1 MKVLYQVFIDSVR
14 QAVQQLLANQTRSFL
29 SLLGV
34 TIGIFCIISV
44 LSAVDSLETD
54 IRSSFKQLG
63 EDVIYVS
70 KMPWTE
76 DPNRN
81 YWKYLRRPNPD
92 IYDYEDLKER
102 LTLADA
108 VSFSLF
114 LGTKSIK
121 YKSSAVNGAYMLG
134 ATYEYAEMYNIQ
146 FDQGRFFSP
155 FEYSSGARRVVIGYE
170 VASSL
175 FGKVNPIGKTVSI
188 AGHKMQVVGVIEK
201 SGESIINPVNFD
213 WAIVVGFNT
222 AKKIANV
229 TAKNLQGGNLNVKAK
244 SGVDMADLRNEITMT
259 LRKTRGQRPKE
270 KNNFSLNELSV
281 LSRLLDEF
289 FSVLN
294 IIGFIIGGFALVV
307 GAFSV
312 ANIMFVSVRER
323 TNIIGVKKAL
333 GAKSH
338 VILLEFLI
346 ESVILCIVGGLFG
359 ILLVYAIAQI
369 LNTQVD
375 GFTFILSNENI
386 VYGFVIST
394 IIGVA
399 SGIVPAYFAARMDPV
414 EAIRK

>member
-1 MKVLYQVFIDSVR
+1 MKVLYQVFIDSIR

-54 IRSSFKQLG
+54 IRSSFEQLG

-70 KMPWTE
+70 KMPWME
-76 DPNRN
+76 DPSRN

-92 IYDYEDLKER
+92 MDDYFDLKDR
-102 LTLADA
+102 LELAGA
-108 VSFSLF
+108 VSYSVF
-114 LGTKSIK
+114 LGTKTIK
-121 YKSSAVNGAYMLG
+121 YNSSAVNGAYLIG

-146 FDQGRFFSP
+146 FAEGRFLSP
-155 FEYSSGARRVVIGYE
+155 FEYESGSNRIVIGAE
-170 VASSL
+170 LASNL
-175 FGKVNPIGKTVSI
+175 FGQINPIGKTVSLS
-188 AGHKMQVVGVIEK
+188 GRKMQVVGVIEK
-201 SGESIINPVNFD
+201 SGESIVNPVNFD
-213 WAIVVGFNT
+213 WGIIIGINT
-222 AKKIANV
+222 AKKFANV
-229 TAKNLQGGNLNVKAK
+229 TAKNFRGANLNVKAK
-244 SGVDMADLRNEITMT
+244 TGVDMQDLRDEITIT

-281 LSRLLDEF
+281 LSKLLDEF

-323 TNIIGVKKAL
+323 TNIIGIKKAL

-346 ESVILCIVGGLFG
+346 ESVILCIIGGLFG

-375 GFTFILSNENI
+375 GFTFILSNKNI
-386 VYGFVIST
+386 FFGFLIST

-414 EAIRK
+414 AAIRK

>member
-213 WAIVVGFNT
+213 WALVVGFNT

-244 SGVDMADLRNEITMT
+244 PGVDMADLRNEITMT

-375 GFTFILSNENI
+375 GFTFILSNKNI
-386 VYGFVIST
+386 IYGFVIST
-394 IIGVA
+394 IIGMA